1 MTESRSDDAGP
12 DLAAPARR
20 ALVVDYGGVLTTPLD
35 EAMRAWCD
43 GDGVDHEHFR
53 ALMAT
58 WLREAGTGT
67 NPAYRLERGELTAT
81 EFERLLATE
90 LRTADGR
97 PLAAE
102 GMLTRM
108 FVGFRAVPA
117 MIDVVRRVRA
127 AGYPTALLSNSW
139 GLDYDR
145 TDWAELFDV
154 TVISGEVGL
163 RKPEPE
169 IYHLTAERLGVPPG
183 ECVFVDDLGPNVRA
197 AEQVGM
203 TGIRH
208 VDPARTVAEIEAHFR
223 LDLAVA

>member
-1 MTESRSDDAGP
+1 MTESRSDRTP
-12 DLAAPARR
+12 SSPS
-20 ALVVDYGGVLTTPLD
+20 ALIVDYGGVLTTPLD

-43 GDGVDHEHFR
+43 GDGIDHDHFR
-53 ALMAT
+53 AVMAT

-67 NPAYRLERGELTAT
+67 NPAYRLERGELTAA
-81 EFERLLATE
+81 EFERLLASE
-90 LRTADGR
+90 LKSADGR
-97 PLAAE
+97 PLTAD

-117 MIDVVRRVRA
+117 MADAVRRVRA
-127 AGYPTALLSNSW
+127 AGYRTALLSNSW

-145 TDWAELFDV
+145 TDWTDLFDV

-169 IYHLTAERLGVPPG
+169 IYHLTASRLGVEPG
-183 ECVFVDDLGPNVRA
+183 KCVFVDDLGPNVKA
-197 AEQVGM
+197 AAQLGM
-203 TGIRH
+203 IGIRH
-208 VDPARTVAEIEAHFR
+208 VDAAQTIAELETHFR

>member
-1 MTESRSDDAGP
+1 MTEPRSDRVDDAADGP
-12 DLAAPARR
+12 R

-58 WLREAGTGT
+58 WLRETGT
-67 NPAYRLERGELTAT
+67 SANPAYRLERGELTAA
-81 EFERLLATE
+81 EFERLLAGE
-90 LRTADGR
+90 LKAAGGRPLTADG
-97 PLAAE
+97 
-102 GMLTRM
+102 MLRRM
-108 FVGFRAVPA
+108 FAGFRAVPA
-117 MIDVVRRVRA
+117 MTDVVRRVRA
-127 AGYPTALLSNSW
+127 AGHRTALLSNSW

-145 TDWAELFDV
+145 TDWDALFDV

-169 IYHLTAERLGVPPG
+169 IYLLTAERLGLPPSA
-183 ECVFVDDLGPNVRA
+183 CVFVDDLGPNVRA

-203 TGIRH
+203 VGIRH
-208 VDPARTVAEIEAHFR
+208 VGAEQTIKELETHLG
-223 LDLAVA
+223 LDLAAA

>member
-1 MTESRSDDAGP
+1 MTESRSDDTGAGR
-12 DLAAPARR
+12 RR

-43 GDGVDHEHFR
+43 GDGVDNEHFR
-53 ALMAT
+53 ELMAT
-58 WLREAGTGT
+58 WLREAGAGT
-67 NPAYRLERGELTAT
+67 NPAYRLERGELTAA

-90 LRTADGR
+90 LRSVDGR
-97 PLAAE
+97 PLTAD

-117 MIDVVRRVRA
+117 MLDVVRRVRA

-145 TDWAELFDV
+145 TEWAELFDV

-169 IYHLTAERLGVPPG
+169 IYHLTAERLGVG
-183 ECVFVDDLGPNVRA
+183 TGDCVFVDDLGPNVRA

-208 VDPARTVAEIEAHFR
+208 VDPDRTIAAIETHFR